1 MVDAEFD
8 RATQQSEC
16 GGTVVMETFELHR
29 AETDARDGAV
39 GEPAGT
45 TRAWEAARSGA
56 DSADRHGCAPVL

>member
-29 AETDARDGAV
+29 A
-39 GEPAGT
+39 
-45 TRAWEAARSGA
+45 
-56 DSADRHGCAPVL
+56 